1 MMCGSCSVENALK
14 VAFAWYQAK
23 NRGRPVTDLDLSSC
37 MMNKAPGSADL
48 SVMSFKGGFHGRL
61 LGCLSATRSKP
72 VHKLDFPAFDWPAA
86 PFPSLRYPLAE
97 HEQHNAEEERRC
109 LAEVDRLFTEWKV
122 IRPVAALVVE
132 PIQAEGGDNHA
143 SAAFFKGLQAL
154 CKEHGAAFVV
164 DEVQTGGGNAGRMWQ
179 HEAWGLSSPPDLVT
193 FSKKM
198 LTGGFFYADH
208 MRPTQAYR
216 IFNTWMGDPV
226 KIVQLEAVLDT
237 IKQDNL
243 LEGVNVTGEYI
254 MQNMERLAKEYPGVL
269 ANPRGTGTLIAI
281 DVKDAATRDK
291 IVYDLRQKG
300 IEIGGCGTSAI
311 RLRPSL
317 VFQPKHAEI
326 FLNKLEEVV
335 KTIA

>member
-1 MMCGSCSVENALK
+1 
-14 VAFAWYQAK
+14 
-23 NRGRPVTDLDLSSC
+23 
-37 MMNKAPGSADL
+37 
-48 SVMSFKGGFHGRL
+48 
-61 LGCLSATRSKP
+61 
-72 VHKLDFPAFDWPAA
+72 
-86 PFPSLRYPLAE
+86 
-97 HEQHNAEEERRC
+97 
-109 LAEVDRLFTEWKV
+109 
-122 IRPVAALVVE
+122 
-132 PIQAEGGDNHA
+132 
-143 SAAFFKGLQAL
+143 
-154 CKEHGAAFVV
+154 
-164 DEVQTGGGNAGRMWQ
+164 
-179 HEAWGLSSPPDLVT
+179 
-193 FSKKM
+193 
-198 LTGGFFYADH
+198 
-208 MRPTQAYR
+208 
-216 IFNTWMGDPV
+216 MGDPV